1 MMPIIQPTMR
11 LSMSK
16 DYVRPTK
23 TTTDLL
29 QSKDELKKFLNDYE
43 EIKEEEVN
51 FIPMGQLLRYIGYDR
66 KNRREIFR
74 FGGLLKKVA
83 KEYLVLQGKN
93 GMTFSCQRYT
103 FDEGGNK
110 IHTTR
115 FFKKMNPELVLK
127 EEYEEALDKT
137 EEIMKN
143 QTSIIEKQKKE
154 LMALRKKIEDMER
167 SEGKLDK
174 SDKKKKTLK

>member
-1 MMPIIQPTMR
+1 MMPIIQPSMR

-23 TTTDLL
+23 TTTDRL
-29 QSKDELKKFLNDYE
+29 QSKDELKQYLKDYE

-51 FIPMGQLLRYIGYDR
+51 FIPIGQLLRYIGYDK

-83 KEYLVLQGKN
+83 KDYLVLQGKN

-103 FDEGGNK
+103 YDDGGNK
-110 IHTTR
+110 IHNTR

-127 EEYEEALDKT
+127 EEYAEAMDKT

-154 LMALRKKIEDMER
+154 LMALRKKIEEMEK
-167 SEGKLDK
+167 S
-174 SDKKKKTLK
+174 SDKKSEKKKILK

>member
-1 MMPIIQPTMR
+1 MMPLIQPTMR

-16 DYVRPTK
+16 DYVRPMK
-23 TTTDLL
+23 TATDLL
-29 QSKDELKKFLNDYE
+29 QSKDELKKYLRDYE
-43 EIKEEEVN
+43 EVKEEEVN
-51 FIPMGQLLRYIGYDR
+51 FLPLGQLLRYISYDK

-74 FGGLLKKVA
+74 YGGLLKKIA

-103 FDEGGNK
+103 LDDQGNN

-127 EEYEEALDKT
+127 EEYENVLDKT

-143 QTSIIEKQKKE
+143 QTSIIDKQKKE
-154 LMALRKKIEDMER
+154 LMALRKKIEDMEKQEK
-167 SEGKLDK
+167 SEKP
-174 SDKKKKTLK
+174 KKKKEGK

>member
-1 MMPIIQPTMR
+1 MMPIIQPSMR

-23 TTTDLL
+23 TTTDRL
-29 QSKDELKKFLNDYE
+29 QSKDELKQYLKDYE

-51 FIPMGQLLRYIGYDR
+51 FIPMGQLLRYIGYDK

-83 KEYLVLQGKN
+83 KDYLVLQGKN

-103 FDEGGNK
+103 YDDGGNK
-110 IHTTR
+110 IHNTR

-127 EEYEEALDKT
+127 EEYAEAMDKT

-154 LMALRKKIEDMER
+154 LMALRKKIEEIER
-167 SEGKLDK
+167 S
-174 SDKKKKTLK
+174 SDKKSEKKKILK

>member
-1 MMPIIQPTMR
+1 MMPIIQPSMR

-23 TTTDLL
+23 TTTDRL
-29 QSKDELKKFLNDYE
+29 QSKDELKQYLKDYE

-51 FIPMGQLLRYIGYDR
+51 FIPIGQLLRYIGYDK

-83 KEYLVLQGKN
+83 KDYLVLQGKN

-103 FDEGGNK
+103 YDDGGNK
-110 IHTTR
+110 IHNTR

-127 EEYEEALDKT
+127 EEYAEAMDKT

-154 LMALRKKIEDMER
+154 LMALRKKIEEMER
-167 SEGKLDK
+167 S
-174 SDKKKKTLK
+174 SDKKSEKKKILK